1 MLIEAENL
9 WNSVRSFDIIPNMIN
24 ERIRGT
30 LEEAMGVLGMLKSL
44 NEILKPELIIRDSDA
59 LEVLISDPKIYGNL
73 VYLAD
78 KVCEFLKNL
87 GFEEDDYCCQLG
99 KM

>member
-1 MLIEAENL
+1 MIEAENL

-44 NEILKPELIIRDSDA
+44 NEILKL
-59 LEVLISDPKIYGNL
+59 NW
-73 VYLAD
+73 
-78 KVCEFLKNL
+78 
-87 GFEEDDYCCQLG
+87 
-99 KM
+99 